1 MFQDATHGP
10 LSASAS
16 PEEAAL
22 SPLGRILSV
31 SGDAA
36 TAMLERA
43 ALANLALMP
52 DATLQTAG
60 QVGSTVKMQVRG
72 HWVIA
77 NIRSVRLADR
87 RVEDGPDTPLIAELD
102 FLGEGTAPGSAPG
115 TSHAEGGLTDFRR
128 GVSHH
133 PTPGS
138 AVYPVLA
145 ADLEGIYAA
154 SDRAHITVGS
164 VYPTEHVSAAL
175 FIDPLLSRHF
185 ALLGST
191 GTGKSTTTALFLRRI
206 IEQAPHGHILMLDP
220 HGEYAAAFADVGQ
233 VYDVSNLH
241 LPFWLMNF
249 EEHVEVLV
257 GPRTPEREAEVDILQ
272 RCLLAARQKS
282 RLAGAGSRI
291 TVDTPLPYTLAELLS
306 ALSAQMGKLDKPEKV
321 TPYLRLKSKLEE
333 LKADPR
339 YSFMF
344 SGLQINDTL
353 AQLLSEML
361 RMPAHGRPVSII
373 DLSGVPSDI
382 TNAVVALISRLVF
395 DFAVWTPQTERRP
408 ILLVCE
414 EAHRYVPA
422 ERLDTF
428 GSARKN
434 LERIAK
440 EGRKYGVA
448 LGLVSQRPS
457 DLSEAVLSQ
466 CGTIISMRLNNERDQ
481 VFVRS
486 AMSEGARGF
495 LDAIPSLRNRECIIC
510 GEGAAVPMRVRI
522 ASLAP
527 EHCPASDDPV
537 FSTSWTVNSRGL
549 PLIEDTVQRW
559 RNQRR

>member
-1 MFQDATHGP
+1 MYQDAD
-10 LSASAS
+10 LSPHAPPA
-16 PEEAAL
+16 EAAEPAL
-22 SPLGRILSV
+22 GPLGRILSV

-36 TAMLERA
+36 TALFDRSALIRLA
-43 ALANLALMP
+43 ALP
-52 DATLQTAG
+52 DPTLQTAG
-60 QVGSTVKMQVRG
+60 QVGMPIKMAVRER
-72 HWVIA
+72 WVIA
-77 NIRSVRLADR
+77 NVRSIRNADL
-87 RVEDGPDTPLIAELD
+87 RVQDDIDSLLIAELD
-102 FLGEGTAPGSAPG
+102 FLGEARATGPDRSGMR
-115 TSHAEGGLTDFRR
+115 DFRR

-133 PTPGS
+133 PSPGTP
-138 AVYPVLA
+138 VHPVVS
-145 ADLEGIYAA
+145 ADLAEIYAA
-154 SDRAHITVGS
+154 HDRAHVIIGS
-164 VYPTEHVSAAL
+164 VYPTTHVSAAL

-191 GTGKSTTTALFLRRI
+191 GTGKSTATALLLRRI

-220 HGEYAAAFADVGQ
+220 HGEYAAAFADMGQ

-241 LPFWLMNF
+241 LPYWLMNF

-282 RLAGAGSRI
+282 RLASGVGRI
-291 TVDTPLPYTLAELLS
+291 TVDTPLPYALAELLS

-321 TPYLRLKSKLEE
+321 TPYLRLKTKLEE
-333 LKADPR
+333 LKSDPR

-344 SGLQINDTL
+344 SGLQVNDTL
-353 AQLLSEML
+353 AHLLSELL
-361 RMPAHGRPVSII
+361 RSPAHGRPVSII

-395 DFAVWTPQTERRP
+395 DFAVWTPQAERRP

-448 LGLVSQRPS
+448 LGLISQRPS

-481 VFVRS
+481 LFVRS

-495 LDAIPSLRNRECIIC
+495 LDAIPALRNRECIIC

-522 ASLAP
+522 SELAP
-527 EHCPASDDPV
+527 EHRPASDDPV
-537 FSTSWTVNSRGL
+537 FSVSWASPGRGL
-549 PLIEDTVQRW
+549 PVIEDAIQRW
-559 RNQRR
+559 RMQRR

>member
-1 MFQDATHGP
+1 MLD
-10 LSASAS
+10 ASAPAAPFTIADRQA
-16 PEEAAL
+16 PETQVAI
-22 SPLGRILSV
+22 GQIISV

-36 TAMLERA
+36 TALLDRQV
-43 ALANLALMP
+43 LARLAEHP
-52 DATLQTAG
+52 DVALQTAG
-60 QVGSTVKMQVRG
+60 QVGVPVKTLVRG
-72 HWVIA
+72 RWVVA
-77 NIRSVRLADR
+77 SVKAIELAGGQ
-87 RVEDGPDTPLIAELD
+87 DGMLAARLD
-102 FLGEGTAPGSAPG
+102 FLGEGWVQGEAA
-115 TSHAEGGLTDFRR
+115 GLSDFRR
-128 GVSHH
+128 GITHH
-133 PTPGS
+133 PAPGNTL
-138 AVYPVLA
+138 YPVTSD
-145 ADLEGIYAA
+145 DLEQIYATR
-154 SDRAHITVGS
+154 DRPHITLGT
-164 VYPTEHVSAAL
+164 VYPTDHVSAAL

-191 GTGKSTTTALFLRRI
+191 GTGKSTTTALLLRRI
-206 IEQAPHGHILMLDP
+206 IEQAPHGHVLMLDP

-241 LPFWLMNF
+241 LPYWLMNF
-249 EEHVEVLV
+249 EEHVEVLI
-257 GPRTPEREAEVDILQ
+257 GPRTPEREPEVDILQ

-282 RLAGAGSRI
+282 RLANASTRV
-291 TVDTPLPYTLAELLS
+291 TVDTPLPYTLAELLNQL
-306 ALSAQMGKLDKPEKV
+306 AVQMGKLDKPEKI

-344 SGLQINDTL
+344 SGLQVNDTL
-353 AQLLSEML
+353 GPLLSDLL

-382 TNAVVALISRLVF
+382 TNVVVALLARLVF
-395 DFAVWTPQTERRP
+395 DFAVWTPHETRRP

-422 ERLDTF
+422 ERLDAF

-440 EGRKYGVA
+440 EGRKYGVS

-481 VFVRS
+481 TYVRS

-510 GEGAAVPMRVRI
+510 GEGAAVPMRVRVDT
-522 ASLAP
+522 LKP
-527 EHCPASDDPV
+527 EHRPASDDPV
-537 FSTSWTVNSRGL
+537 FSTSWAASSHGL
-549 PLIEDTVQRW
+549 AAIETAVTRW

>member
-1 MFQDATHGP
+1 MLHDADTIHANGLAP
-10 LSASAS
+10 SA
-16 PEEAAL
+16 EAQTV
-22 SPLGRILSV
+22 LGRILSV

-36 TAMLERA
+36 TATLDPS
-43 ALANLALMP
+43 ALARLAAS
-52 DATLQTAG
+52 DDITLQTAG
-60 QVGSTVKMQVRG
+60 QVGVPVKTLVRG
-72 HWVIA
+72 RWVVA
-77 NIRSVRLADR
+77 NVKAVELAGETSAP
-87 RVEDGPDTPLIAELD
+87 VAALD
-102 FLGEGTAPGSAPG
+102 FLGEGWVQ
-115 TSHAEGGLTDFRR
+115 GGAAGLGDFRR
-128 GVSHH
+128 GITHH
-133 PTPGS
+133 PAPGNTLYS
-138 AVYPVLA
+138 VTS
-145 ADLEGIYAA
+145 ADLEEIYAA
-154 SDRAHITVGS
+154 RDRAHVAIGS

-191 GTGKSTTTALFLRRI
+191 GTGKSTTAALLLRGI
-206 IEQAPHGHILMLDP
+206 IEQAPQGHVLMLDP

-241 LPFWLMNF
+241 LPYWLMNF

-257 GPRTPEREAEVDILQ
+257 GQRSPEREPDVDILQ

-282 RLAGAGSRI
+282 RLAGAGNRI
-291 TVDTPLPYTLAELLS
+291 TVDTPVPYTLAELLS
-306 ALSAQMGKLDKPEKV
+306 ALSAQMGKLDKPEKI
-321 TPYLRLKSKLEE
+321 TPYLRLKTKLEE

-353 AQLLSEML
+353 ATLISELL
-361 RMPAHGRPVSII
+361 RMPADGRPVSII

-382 TNAVVALISRLVF
+382 TNVVVALISRLVF
-395 DFAVWTPQTERRP
+395 DFAVWTPQQERRP

-422 ERLDTF
+422 ERLDIF

-448 LGLVSQRPS
+448 LGLISQRPS

-481 VFVRS
+481 LFVRS

-495 LDAIPSLRNRECIIC
+495 LDAIPSLRNRECIVC

-537 FSTSWTVNSRGL
+537 FSASWTTGSRGL
-549 PLIEDTVQRW
+549 PLIEDAVQRW
-559 RNQRR
+559 RTQRR

>member
-1 MFQDATHGP
+1 MFQDANLAPGHDT
-10 LSASAS
+10 
-16 PEEAAL
+16 AAEDERIA
-22 SPLGRILSV
+22 LGRIHGV

-36 TAMLERA
+36 TAALDRG
-43 ALANLALMP
+43 ALARLAASA
-52 DATLQTAG
+52 DITLQTAG
-60 QVGSTVKMQVRG
+60 QVGVPVKTLVRG
-72 HWVIA
+72 RWVVA
-77 NIRSVRLADR
+77 NVKTIELAG
-87 RVEDGPDTPLIAELD
+87 EFADGEHGALTARLD
-102 FLGEGTAPGSAPG
+102 FLGEGWVQGEAA
-115 TSHAEGGLTDFRR
+115 GLGNFRR
-128 GVSHH
+128 GITHH
-133 PTPGS
+133 PAPGNTL
-138 AVYPVLA
+138 YPITSD
-145 ADLEGIYAA
+145 DLEQIYATR
-154 SDRAHITVGS
+154 DRPHVTLGV
-164 VYPTEHVSAAL
+164 VYPTEHVNAAL

-191 GTGKSTTTALFLRRI
+191 GTGKSTTAALLLRRI

-233 VYDVSNLH
+233 VYDVGNLH
-241 LPFWLMNF
+241 LPYWLMNF
-249 EEHVEVLV
+249 EEHVEVLI

-282 RLAGAGSRI
+282 RLAGSGSRI
-291 TVDTPLPYTLAELLS
+291 TVDTPLPYTLAELLNQ
-306 ALSAQMGKLDKPEKV
+306 LSVQMGKLDKPEKI

-344 SGLQINDTL
+344 SGLQVNDTL
-353 AQLLSEML
+353 ASLLSELL
-361 RMPAHGRPVSII
+361 RMPADGRPVSII

-382 TNAVVALISRLVF
+382 TNVVVALLSRLVF
-395 DFAVWTPQTERRP
+395 DFAVWTPQAERRP

-422 ERLDTF
+422 ERLDAF

-440 EGRKYGVA
+440 EGRKYGVS

-466 CGTIISMRLNNERDQ
+466 CGTIIAMRLNNERDQ
-481 VFVRS
+481 VYVRS
-486 AMSEGARGF
+486 AMSEGARGL
-495 LDAIPSLRNRECIIC
+495 LDAIPSLRNRECVVC

-522 ASLAP
+522 DTLAP
-527 EHCPASDDPV
+527 EHRPASDDPV
-537 FSTSWTVNSRGL
+537 FSTSWTSHSRGI
-549 PLIEDTVQRW
+549 PLIENAVHRW

>member
-1 MFQDATHGP
+1 MGIETSLTPSDQT
-10 LSASAS
+10 ASA
-16 PEEAAL
+16 E
-22 SPLGRILSV
+22 PLGRILSV

-36 TAMLERA
+36 TAVLERSALTRLA
-43 ALANLALMP
+43 ATP
-52 DATLQTAG
+52 DVTLQTAG
-60 QVGSTVKMQVRG
+60 QVGSPVKLRVRG
-72 HWVIA
+72 RWVIA

-87 RVEDGPDTPLIAELD
+87 RLQDGTDIPIIAELD
-102 FLGEGTAPGSAPG
+102 FLGEATATETGSLETNA
-115 TSHAEGGLTDFRR
+115 LTNFRR

-138 AVYPVLA
+138 VVYPVLA
-145 ADLEGIYAA
+145 ADLDGIYAA
-154 SDRAHITVGS
+154 HDRAHITIGT
-164 VYPTEHVSAAL
+164 VYPTDHVSASL

-191 GTGKSTTTALFLRRI
+191 GTGKSTTAALLLRRI
-206 IEQAPHGHILMLDP
+206 IEQAPHGHVLMLDP

-241 LPFWLMNF
+241 LPYWLMNF

-257 GPRTPEREAEVDILQ
+257 GPRTPEREPEVDILQ

-282 RLAGAGSRI
+282 RLAGGTNRI

-321 TPYLRLKSKLEE
+321 TPYLRLKTKLEE

-395 DFAVWTPQTERRP
+395 DFAVWTPQAERRP

-422 ERLDTF
+422 ERLDAF

-448 LGLVSQRPS
+448 LGLISQRPS
-457 DLSEAVLSQ
+457 ELSEAVLSQ

-527 EHCPASDDPV
+527 EHCPASDDPA
-537 FSTSWTVNSRGL
+537 FSTSWTTNSRGL
-549 PLIEDTVQRW
+549 PLIEDAVQRW
-559 RNQRR
+559 RSQRR

>member
-1 MFQDATHGP
+1 MTYATSDFP
-10 LSASAS
+10 
-16 PEEAAL
+16 AAE
-22 SPLGRILSV
+22 PPAGARHTAIGRVISV
-31 SGDAA
+31 SGDTA
-36 TAMLERA
+36 TAALDRR
-43 ALANLALMP
+43 ALARLAAS
-52 DATLQTAG
+52 DDITLQTAG
-60 QVGSTVKMQVRG
+60 QVGAPVKMPVRG
-72 HWVIA
+72 HWVVA
-77 NIRSVRLADR
+77 NIRAIRLSDR
-87 RVEDGPDTPLIAELD
+87 RLQDDADLPFVAELD
-102 FLGEGTAPGSAPG
+102 FLGEAVADSPDPE
-115 TSHAEGGLTDFRR
+115 EGGMRDFRR

-133 PTPGS
+133 PAPGS
-138 AVYPVLA
+138 AIHPVRA
-145 ADLEGIYAA
+145 ADLEAIYAA
-154 SDRAHITVGS
+154 HDRAHVVLGA
-164 VYPTEHVSAAL
+164 VYPTDHVRAAL

-191 GTGKSTTTALFLRRI
+191 GTGKSTAAALLLRRI
-206 IEQAPHGHILMLDP
+206 IEQTPHGHILMLDP

-241 LPFWLMNF
+241 LPYWLMNF

-257 GPRTPEREAEVDILQ
+257 GPRTPEREADVDVLG

-282 RLAGAGSRI
+282 RLAATGARV
-291 TVDTPLPYTLAELLS
+291 TVDTPVPYPLAELLNQ
-306 ALSAQMGKLDKPEKV
+306 LTVQMGKLDKPEKI
-321 TPYLRLKSKLEE
+321 TPFLRLKTKLEE

-344 SGLQINDTL
+344 SGLQVNDTL
-353 AQLLSEML
+353 AALLSEML
-361 RMPAHGRPVSII
+361 RMPAHGRPVSIL

-382 TNAVVALISRLVF
+382 TNVVVALIARLVF
-395 DFAVWTPQTERRP
+395 DFAVWTPQTDRRP

-448 LGLVSQRPS
+448 LGLISQRPS

-481 VFVRS
+481 TFVRS
-486 AMSEGARGF
+486 AMSEGGRGL
-495 LDAIPSLRNRECIIC
+495 LDAIPALRNRECIIC
-510 GEGAAVPMRVRI
+510 GEGAAVPMRVQI
-522 ASLAP
+522 DTLAP
-527 EHCPASDDPV
+527 EHRPASDDPV
-537 FSTSWTVNSRGL
+537 FSASWSTPGLGLATIEPTV
-549 PLIEDTVQRW
+549 TRW
-559 RNQRR
+559 RSQRR